1 MINAAYREIVRST
14 NRYFCVILLRQF
26 FVSFNFYAYVYFMEY
41 SRKDFIR
48 WCLDN
53 DMKCV
58 LVRRKYISSI
68 FSGYEKMQW
77 FLSRMYVLYS
87 NNYFFDKVEKI
98 SYVSIHHLSYRNFFI
113 NISWLRKQK
122 GITKLT
128 PFVVCKSL
136 IFAIYFVIY
145 LVTFILSALLLVL
158 KNFLAISWT

>member
-1 MINAAYREIVRST
+1 
-14 NRYFCVILLRQF
+14 
-26 FVSFNFYAYVYFMEY
+26 
-41 SRKDFIR
+41 
-48 WCLDN
+48 
-53 DMKCV
+53 
-58 LVRRKYISSI
+58 
-68 FSGYEKMQW
+68 
-77 FLSRMYVLYS
+77 MYVLYS

-158 KNFLAISWT
+158 KNFLAIS